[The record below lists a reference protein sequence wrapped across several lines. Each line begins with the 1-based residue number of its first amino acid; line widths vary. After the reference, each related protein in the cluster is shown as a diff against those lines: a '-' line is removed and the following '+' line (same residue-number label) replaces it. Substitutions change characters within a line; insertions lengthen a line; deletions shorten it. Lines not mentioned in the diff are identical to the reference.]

1 MSDFNAN
8 DDEDAPWLQVAV
20 AGNAASSDTAR
31 RGANVADS
39 DKEIDNATLRNMAR
53 QTLATLIDDMQQN
66 PSAFKPNEIIAAIR
80 EALDRTEGKA
90 AQTLNVESK
99 ATVTHE
105 HIMSIAPADAY
116 RMLLDGGT
124 IVDLAASQPAL
135 PHHTRPNLNGGD
147 MRKSGG
153 GVYVLAST
161 PTN

>member
-1 MSDFNAN
+1 MREQILAAYDKGFGAEAIARMLKI
-8 DDEDAPWLQVAV
+8 DMVQVCAALGIDNV
-20 AGNAASSDTAR
+20 ASSDTAR
-31 RGANVADS
+31 RGTNVADS

-53 QTLATLIDDMQQN
+53 QTLAALIDDMQHN

-124 IVDLAASQPAL
+124 IVDLAASQQAL
-135 PHHTRPNLNGGD
+135 PHHPSPNLNGG
-147 MRKSGG
+147 G
-153 GVYVLAST
+153 
-161 PTN
+161 